1 MLNKKLINFLDQ
13 KFLFENFLKIKNKI
27 F

>member
-13 KFLFENFLKIKNKI
+13 KFLFEIFLKIKNKI